1 MKKIYLLLVN
11 GLLITSA
18 VGVTALT
25 VAGCNDK
32 KKDDKNKDT
41 VKDKDVKKAL
51 EKFKENPL
59 EIDYLKDNDT
69 DAVSS
74 DPVTLAIRTKLKK
87 VESKVF
93 TEEIVKKIKFNGS
106 MLSPGEAVNA
116 EAIYTGGGKITVD
129 IKVKEKYGTKIVK
142 DILAAYTEKNP
153 LKIEYAGNGAKQ
165 ASSAE
170 VTAKC
175 KKELLHVGLTHGL
188 LKKISF
194 DGTKI
199 TPGSDPV
206 KVTPSYPQS
215 QGAIWLYENNNAGS
229 QALSK
234 YAKKE
239 APLALDHLKVTE
251 ETETAA
257 NLQDYIR
264 KALKK
269 KGGEKFADV
278 ADNIT
283 FDTAKLAPGV
293 IVEVKA
299 TFEGESTYIYIRE
312 DYDVEG
318 ITKELA
324 KHKDDAKALEI
335 AYVGAD
341 ELPIT
346 NEGVLKK
353 LEDAIYNL
361 SAVIT
366 HAAVNQ
372 MSFSGDSTLT
382 PGGSAVTVTVTYPKN
397 TLTKGD
403 YDKKT
408 IDIKVKEKELA

>member
-1 MKKIYLLLVN
+1 M
-11 GLLITSA
+11 
-18 VGVTALT
+18 
-25 VAGCNDK
+25 
-32 KKDDKNKDT
+32 
-41 VKDKDVKKAL
+41 
-51 EKFKENPL
+51 
-59 EIDYLKDNDT
+59 
-69 DAVSS
+69 
-74 DPVTLAIRTKLKK
+74 
-87 VESKVF
+87 
-93 TEEIVKKIKFNGS
+93 
-106 MLSPGEAVNA
+106 
-116 EAIYTGGGKITVD
+116 
-129 IKVKEKYGTKIVK
+129 
-142 DILAAYTEKNP
+142 
-153 LKIEYAGNGAKQ
+153 
-165 ASSAE
+165 
-170 VTAKC
+170 
-175 KKELLHVGLTHGL
+175 
-188 LKKISF
+188 
-194 DGTKI
+194 
-199 TPGSDPV
+199 
-206 KVTPSYPQS
+206 
-215 QGAIWLYENNNAGS
+215 
-229 QALSK
+229 
-234 YAKKE
+234 
-239 APLALDHLKVTE
+239 TE

>member
-215 QGAIWLYENNNAGS
+215 QGAI
-229 QALSK
+229 
-234 YAKKE
+234 
-239 APLALDHLKVTE
+239 
-251 ETETAA
+251 
-257 NLQDYIR
+257 
-264 KALKK
+264 
-269 KGGEKFADV
+269 
-278 ADNIT
+278 
-283 FDTAKLAPGV
+283 
-293 IVEVKA
+293 
-299 TFEGESTYIYIRE
+299 
-312 DYDVEG
+312 
-318 ITKELA
+318 
-324 KHKDDAKALEI
+324 
-335 AYVGAD
+335 
-341 ELPIT
+341 
-346 NEGVLKK
+346 
-353 LEDAIYNL
+353 
-361 SAVIT
+361 
-366 HAAVNQ
+366 
-372 MSFSGDSTLT
+372 
-382 PGGSAVTVTVTYPKN
+382 
-397 TLTKGD
+397 
-403 YDKKT
+403 
-408 IDIKVKEKELA
+408 